1 MNFFSNP
8 HYFSNADLKRL
19 TYLWFLRSGDPL
31 GSSCGAATILKKI
44 SISSCQ
50 DKKEIDYC
58 SDVIKYYEKGIPAF
72 LINFTWQAVA
82 GETRVHL
89 QLAQSPL
96 FIHRGQLVTQ
106 KTRFCKTQGL
116 NLESVMNVTE
126 KSTNARE
133 KPGKHVMKCVK
144 HNLSLPSKPIVL
156 FCLFWG
162 QI

>member
-1 MNFFSNP
+1 MSGQER
-8 HYFSNADLKRL
+8 DRL
-19 TYLWFLRSGDPL
+19 LLR
-31 GSSCGAATILKKI
+31 CKK
-44 SISSCQ
+44 
-50 DKKEIDYC
+50 
-58 SDVIKYYEKGIPAF
+58 KYYEKGIPAF

-89 QLAQSPL
+89 QLAQSTS

-116 NLESVMNVTE
+116 NLESVMNVKFQVTE

-156 FCLFWG
+156 FCLF
-162 QI
+162 